1 MIDNKKCSDVH
12 EDITINIEIIEI
24 QGVSLILGVWAEAEM
39 LWQLNKKTIDKKKYF
54 YEKRKKR
61 RKTATLP
68 TVQEVVTHFI

>member
-39 LWQLNKKTIDKKKYF
+39 LWQLNKKTIDKKKVF
-54 YEKRKKR
+54 
-61 RKTATLP
+61 L
-68 TVQEVVTHFI
+68 